1 MLSGKVCDYFMKL
14 FMDGVIIIPNL
25 PLVPRLLAEPL
36 EGGER
41 CRERGQGE
49 HEPLPRGDG
58 QERGAKAAQ
67 ARPRATGRLQGRRQ
81 KSSVK

>member
-1 MLSGKVCDYFMKL
+1 M
-14 FMDGVIIIPNL
+14 
-25 PLVPRLLAEPL
+25 

-41 CRERGQGE
+41 GRERSEGE
-49 HEPLPRGDG
+49 HELLPRGDG
-58 QERGAKAAQ
+58 QERGAAAAQ